1 MRDVAIIGGGPIGLC
16 AALALR
22 HRARSITIV
31 EAADLRHAEATG
43 LNARSIALSWSSRQ
57 IFRALGVWADIEA
70 AAAPIRNIHISARGR
85 WGVTRLDA
93 DDYDL
98 DALGYVI
105 ESQALVRCL
114 LDAVDAD
121 EHVELLESASFEA
134 IEDGAPV
141 QLRYRQQEQEQELQ
155 ARLVLVADGAQSAAR
170 AALGIGHETRDY
182 GQSVLICNVELGAPR
197 DGWAFER
204 FTPQG
209 PLAMLP
215 LGGRRYACVWTL
227 DPDGADTAAG
237 LEAAEFCA
245 ELQAVFGYRLGEI
258 ERIGERFV
266 LPLRRTRAETLHRGN
281 CLLIG
286 NAANALHPVAG
297 QGFNLALRDVAWL
310 YEAICERAPE
320 GLEPTAIEGLGTAF
334 QALRDREQLRVI
346 GYGDGLVSLFSNRL
360 PLVDATRAAALGL
373 LDLLPAMKTRVAQ
386 SGMGMAFGG
395 NRLLRGRL

>member
-1 MRDVAIIGGGPIGLC
+1 MHDVAIIGGGPVGLC

-22 HRARSITIV
+22 QTVARVAII
-31 EAADLRHAEATG
+31 EAADLRLEEASG

-57 IFRALGVWADIEA
+57 IFRALGTWPAIEA
-70 AAAPIRNIHISARGR
+70 LAAPIRRIHISARGS
-85 WGVTRLDA
+85 WGVSRLDA
-93 DDYDL
+93 ADYDL
-98 DALGYVI
+98 DALGFVI
-105 ESQALVRCL
+105 ESQALMRCL

-121 EHVELLESASFEA
+121 DGIELWESAAFET
-134 IEDGAPV
+134 IDDGEPV
-141 QLRYRQQEQEQELQ
+141 QLRCRQQDQSRELQ
-155 ARLVLVADGAQSAAR
+155 ARLALIADGARSAAR
-170 AALGIGHETRDY
+170 AALGIGHETLDY
-182 GQSVLICNVELGAPR
+182 GQSVLICNVEIGTPR

-227 DPDGADTAAG
+227 DPAGAEVTAA
-237 LEAAEFCA
+237 LDDDDFCA
-245 ELQAVFGYRLGEI
+245 ALQQAFGYRLGSI
-258 ERIGERFV
+258 ERSGARFV
-266 LPLRRTRAETLHRGN
+266 LPIRRTRAETLHRGR
-281 CLLIG
+281 CIVIG

-310 YEAICERAPE
+310 YEALCERAAD
-320 GLEPTAIEGLGTAF
+320 GLDDSALDGLGGTF

-346 GYGDGLVSLFSNRL
+346 SYGDGLVSLFSNRL
-360 PLVDATRAAALGL
+360 PLVDTTRSAALGL
-373 LDLLPAMKTRVAQ
+373 LDLLPALKAQVAL

>member
-1 MRDVAIIGGGPIGLC
+1 MHDVAIIGGGPIGLC

-22 HRARSITIV
+22 HQADTISII
-31 EAADLRHAEATG
+31 EAADLRRAEASG

-57 IFRALGVWADIEA
+57 IFRALGIWPNIEA
-70 AAAPIRNIHISARGR
+70 VAAPIRHIHISARGR
-85 WGVTRLDA
+85 WGVTRLAA

-114 LDAVDAD
+114 LDAIDAD
-121 EHVELLESASFEA
+121 ERIELHESASFET
-134 IEDGAPV
+134 IEDGDPV
-141 QLRYRQQEQEQELQ
+141 RIRCRQQDRAQEQQ
-155 ARLVLVADGAQSAAR
+155 ARLVLVADGARSAAR

-182 GQSVLICNVELGAPR
+182 GQSVLICNVEPSQPR
-197 DGWAFER
+197 DGWAYER

-227 DPDGADTAAG
+227 DPAGA
-237 LEAAEFCA
+237 EAAA
-245 ELQAVFGYRLGEI
+245 ELDEAAFCSALQEVFGYRLGVI
-258 ERIGERFV
+258 ERSGDRYL
-266 LPLRRTRAETLHRGN
+266 LPLRRTRAETLYRGN
-281 CLLIG
+281 CVVIG

-310 YEAICERAPE
+310 YEAICERSPE
-320 GLEPTAIEGLGTAF
+320 GLEPSTIEGLGADF
-334 QALRDREQLRVI
+334 QTLRDREQRRVI

-373 LDLLPAMKTRVAQ
+373 LDIIPALKAQVAQ